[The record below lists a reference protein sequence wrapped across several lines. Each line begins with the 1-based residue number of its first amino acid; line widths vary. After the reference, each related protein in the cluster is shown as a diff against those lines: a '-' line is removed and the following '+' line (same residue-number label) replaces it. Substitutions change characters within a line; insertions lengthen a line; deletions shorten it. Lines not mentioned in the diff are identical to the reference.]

1 MKVLICWRSIRNWNN
16 VDRFQNLAIVIVVI
30 GPVLDG
36 RTNWWAVRGETT
48 SLTRGGLGNG
58 EVILIVRIFNLGGFR
73 GRQVGSPLLRRKGAI
88 LDFLSSEL
96 LQRWQG
102 KTELAQESIQ
112 GRGENE
118 TEEYFTSGKVHLLEL
133 EGDLGHRA

>member
-1 MKVLICWRSIRNWNN
+1 MKVLICWRNIGNWNN
-16 VDRFQNLAIVIVVI
+16 IERFQNLAIVIVVI

-58 EVILIVRIFNLGGFR
+58 EVILIVQIFNLGV
-73 GRQVGSPLLRRKGAI
+73 GRDRKVGSPLLRGDGAI
-88 LDFLSSEL
+88 LDFLSSEF
-96 LQRWQG
+96 LQRWRS

-112 GRGENE
+112 CRGENE
-118 TEEYFTSGKVHLLEL
+118 TAEYYTPGKVHLLEL

>member
-1 MKVLICWRSIRNWNN
+1 MKVPICWRSIRNWNN
-16 VDRFQNLAIVIVVI
+16 IDRFQNLAIVIVVI

-48 SLTRGGLGNG
+48 SLTRGGLGNR
-58 EVILIVRIFNLGGFR
+58 EVILIVRIFSLGGGR
-73 GRQVGSPLLRRKGAI
+73 NRQVGSPLLRREGAI

-96 LQRWQG
+96 LQRRQG

>member
-1 MKVLICWRSIRNWNN
+1 M
-16 VDRFQNLAIVIVVI
+16 AIVIVVI
-30 GPVLDG
+30 EPVLDG

-48 SLTRGGLGNG
+48 SLTQGGLGNG
-58 EVILIVRIFNLGGFR
+58 EVILIVRIFNLGG
-73 GRQVGSPLLRRKGAI
+73 GRDGQVGSPLLRRKGAI

-112 GRGENE
+112 GRGKNE
-118 TEEYFTSGKVHLLEL
+118 TEEYFTSGKVHLLEM
-133 EGDLGHRA
+133 EGDLGRRA

>member
-1 MKVLICWRSIRNWNN
+1 MKVLICWRSIGNWNN
-16 VDRFQNLAIVIVVI
+16 TERFQNLAIVIVIVRPI
-30 GPVLDG
+30 LDG
-36 RTNWWAVRGETT
+36 RSNWWAVQWAIA

-58 EVILIVRIFNLGGFR
+58 EVILIVRIFNLGGGR
-73 GRQVGSPLLRRKGAI
+73 DRQVGSPLLRRKGAI

-96 LQRWQG
+96 LQRWRG

-112 GRGENE
+112 CRGENE
-118 TEEYFTSGKVHLLEL
+118 TEEYYTPGKVHLLGL